1 MCGRYAAS
9 RTPDELVEEFEVTSG
24 PTEDLRAD
32 FNVAPTAKAY
42 AVLERA
48 SDDGKKR
55 KLAVVRWGL
64 VPSWAKD
71 PTIGNRLINA
81 RLETAREKPA
91 FRGAMARR
99 RCILPADGYYEWQ
112 VPTDPDAP
120 KTSSGKPLK
129 QPWFIHPRDG
139 SVLGLAGLYEV
150 WRDPTRD
157 EDDPAALMWT
167 VTVLTSEAPDSLKAI
182 HDRAPLIVTPEERTA
197 WLDPELT
204 NPTEVIERLRPAA
217 GELLVAYPVS
227 TAVNSVRNNSP
238 ELLDPVASVRDA
250 AGTGNE

>member
-99 RCILPADGYYEWQ
+99 RCILPADG
-112 VPTDPDAP
+112 
-120 KTSSGKPLK
+120 
-129 QPWFIHPRDG
+129 
-139 SVLGLAGLYEV
+139 
-150 WRDPTRD
+150 
-157 EDDPAALMWT
+157 
-167 VTVLTSEAPDSLKAI
+167 
-182 HDRAPLIVTPEERTA
+182 
-197 WLDPELT
+197 
-204 NPTEVIERLRPAA
+204 
-217 GELLVAYPVS
+217 
-227 TAVNSVRNNSP
+227 
-238 ELLDPVASVRDA
+238 
-250 AGTGNE
+250 